1 MMMTKN
7 QENKLNS
14 VNGTEPEQGGS
25 SLGRC
30 PVVEQHRPGRQSAT
44 VQKQTSSKNKR
55 TKWSIDD
62 NKEIMFCYYK
72 SEPKKFDY
80 LKRLYKIWQKR
91 NNKPEVT
98 KDILSDRA
106 RWIIRTNYF
115 TKIQLDE
122 IQESTS
128 ILQRQTETILETNP
142 NTVTE
147 NPEYEANT
155 AKHSN
160 ENAHVTFGPSSQ
172 QTDPILDC
180 DTEILDKLRCNFEFM
195 KHNDMTIPNMK
206 QITSRKWFKRTV
218 NEVNKAIKNIPTNNI
233 SETMNLIKAAIKTTA
248 ELTGLELTTN
258 KTRKLQ
264 NNIPPWKQRI
274 ENTITLK
281 RRDLS
286 QLTELDQKRLKNG
299 KTIEFLTKRY
309 QLHTTDIHETIEII
323 KQEITALKTKVERY
337 STRCKFYRHNK
348 LFETNQKRFYDEI
361 SGKAQNQ
368 ENEIPEKDKVMD
380 FWSKIWQNQSKHNDK
395 AEWIKDTIKE
405 YQHVE
410 KQEDLKIEHNMVKKS
425 ARKMKNW
432 KAAGADGIQGFWIKN
447 LTNLHKRMA
456 TQLQHVLDGNLPEWM
471 CFGRTT
477 LILKDVNQPLNV
489 ANYRPITCLPT
500 IWKLLTSI
508 ISDKIYEHLESYN
521 LIPWQQ
527 KGCKKKSYGTKDQLL
542 IDKLIM
548 KHAKNNK
555 RKLRMVWI
563 DYKKAYDSVP
573 HSWIIKCLKMM
584 GVADNIIIFL
594 EMSMK
599 FWKTVL
605 TINSIG
611 IGVVLIKCGIFQ
623 GDSLSPI
630 LFIICLIPL
639 SAILGMNKM
648 GYKLDLNT
656 IVNHLLYMDDLKLYA
671 KNDKE
676 IDALT
681 NTVRI
686 FSADINMEFG
696 FKKCAKVTIN
706 RGKLEKGKGIPILDK
721 EIKNLDIEEDYKYLG
736 LLETNQFCTKQIKT
750 KAKETY
756 KKRLR
761 NILKSKLHGRNQIT
775 AINTFA
781 LPVLTYPAGII
792 KFTKEELKEM
802 DTMTRKNLTMYGS
815 LHPRSDVDRL
825 YVAREKGG
833 RGLLSIEDSIRKV
846 ENDIAEYLD
855 KTEEPILKL
864 TKEITINKEPIPKSI
879 NKKEVEKRRETNW
892 KEKKLHGIWHKHIN
906 EYDPKTNCWLQ
917 KSNLKPAT
925 ESLIL
930 AAQDQALRT
939 NWYDSNILK
948 TSDEQH
954 CRRCKAYP
962 ETIAHIVSGCPELAQ
977 GVYLK
982 RHNAVASY
990 LHWMIC
996 GNERLERQAHWYDH
1010 EPKKVLE
1017 NEKVKVLYDFTI
1029 RTDKKIEHRK
1039 PDIVVVNKEEQKT
1052 TIIDIACPMD
1062 HNAKKKELEKINNYN
1077 ELAFEL
1083 ERLWKTKT
1091 KIIPIVIGALGTIT
1105 DNLQKNLTVL
1115 NLKQI
1120 EIHQLQK
1127 AVLLQTG
1134 NILRKHLRI

>member
-1 MMMTKN
+1 
-7 QENKLNS
+7 
-14 VNGTEPEQGGS
+14 
-25 SLGRC
+25 
-30 PVVEQHRPGRQSAT
+30 
-44 VQKQTSSKNKR
+44 
-55 TKWSIDD
+55 
-62 NKEIMFCYYK
+62 
-72 SEPKKFDY
+72 
-80 LKRLYKIWQKR
+80 
-91 NNKPEVT
+91 
-98 KDILSDRA
+98 
-106 RWIIRTNYF
+106 
-115 TKIQLDE
+115 
-122 IQESTS
+122 
-128 ILQRQTETILETNP
+128 
-142 NTVTE
+142 
-147 NPEYEANT
+147 
-155 AKHSN
+155 
-160 ENAHVTFGPSSQ
+160 
-172 QTDPILDC
+172 
-180 DTEILDKLRCNFEFM
+180 
-195 KHNDMTIPNMK
+195 
-206 QITSRKWFKRTV
+206 
-218 NEVNKAIKNIPTNNI
+218 
-233 SETMNLIKAAIKTTA
+233 
-248 ELTGLELTTN
+248 
-258 KTRKLQ
+258 
-264 NNIPPWKQRI
+264 
-274 ENTITLK
+274 
-281 RRDLS
+281 
-286 QLTELDQKRLKNG
+286 
-299 KTIEFLTKRY
+299 
-309 QLHTTDIHETIEII
+309 
-323 KQEITALKTKVERY
+323 
-337 STRCKFYRHNK
+337 
-348 LFETNQKRFYDEI
+348 
-361 SGKAQNQ
+361 
-368 ENEIPEKDKVMD
+368 
-380 FWSKIWQNQSKHNDK
+380 
-395 AEWIKDTIKE
+395 
-405 YQHVE
+405 
-410 KQEDLKIEHNMVKKS
+410 MVKKS

-542 IDKLIM
+542 IDKLIT

-594 EMSMK
+594 EISMK

-605 TINSIG
+605 TINSIA

-639 SAILGMNKM
+639 SKLLEMNNM
-648 GYKLDLNT
+648 GYKINSEN
-656 IVNHLLYMDDLKLYA
+656 IINHLLYMDDLKLYA
-671 KNDKE
+671 KNDQE

-686 FSADINMEFG
+686 FSTDINMKFG
-696 FKKCAKVTIN
+696 FQKCAKVTIN
-706 RGKLEKGKGIPILDK
+706 KGKMVKGDGIPILDK
-721 EIKNLDIEEDYKYLG
+721 EIKNLDIEENYKYLG
-736 LLETNQFCTKQIKT
+736 LYESDQLCTREIKV
-750 KAKETY
+750 KAKGEY

-761 NILKSKLHGRNQIT
+761 WILKSKLHGRNQIT

-781 LPVLTYPAGII
+781 LPVLTYPAGIV
-792 KFTKEELKEM
+792 KFTNLELKEL
-802 DTMTRKNLTMYGS
+802 DTLTRKHLTMYGS
-815 LHPRSDVDRL
+815 LHPRSDVNRL
-825 YVAREKGG
+825 YIARERGG
-833 RGLLSIEDSIRKV
+833 RGLLSVEDSIRKI
-846 ENDIAEYLD
+846 ENDIAEYLE
-855 KTEEPILKL
+855 KTQEPILKL
-864 TKEITINKEPIPKSI
+864 TQQVSI
-879 NKKEVEKRRETNW
+879 NKAPVPKLTFEKEIKERRELNW
-892 KEKKLHGIWHKHIN
+892 KEKKLHGVWYKHLT
-906 EYDPKTNCWLQ
+906 EYDKNTNCWLR

-939 NWYDSNILK
+939 KWYDHNILK
-948 TSDEQH
+948 TSTEHQ

-996 GNERLERQAHWYDH
+996 GNEKLERQDHWYDH
-1010 EPKKVLE
+1010 EPKKVQE
-1017 NEKVKVLYDFTI
+1017 NEKTKVLYDFTI
-1029 RTDKKIEHRK
+1029 HTDKKIKHRK
-1039 PDIVVVNKEEQKT
+1039 PDIVIINKENQTT

-1062 HNAKKKELEKINNYN
+1062 HNVKKKEMEKINNYN

-1091 KIIPIVIGALGTIT
+1091 QIIPIVIGALGTIT
-1105 DNLQKNLTVL
+1105 VNLQKNLSKL
-1115 NLKQI
+1115 NLDQI
-1120 EIHQLQK
+1120 EIHQFQK

-1134 NILRKHLRI
+1134 NIIRKHLRI